1 MKLEVDIPD
10 TLVQAIAAAVV
21 DRLRPVILGLTAPP
35 AKADGLMSVDELA
48 AHLGGV
54 SRDWIYQRTSKNE
67 IPFVKVGRLL
77 KFDRTAIDKW
87 RASRA
92 VADIASLS
100 ASPPAGGRG
109 IDHPEVRKNQQGARA
124 LTRGVK

>member
-1 MKLEVDIPD
+1 MRFEVDIPD

-77 KFDRTAIDKW
+77 KFDRAAIDKW

-92 VADIASLS
+92 VPDIASLS
-100 ASPPAGGRG
+100 APLSADGRG
-109 IDHPEVRKNQQGARA
+109 IAYPEARQNQQGTRA
-124 LTRGVK
+124 VTRGVK